1 MLVESLPKTQ
11 DLLCIFADARHRRGF
26 LKDAPHETAS
36 VFNLHS
42 MMTNDIEPLSSAH
55 WPFINVLVKSIYS
68 IFSLCFIELLV
79 SSLLSYDRSLRR
91 ADANPSID
99 G

>member
-1 MLVESLPKTQ
+1 
-11 DLLCIFADARHRRGF
+11 
-26 LKDAPHETAS
+26 
-36 VFNLHS
+36 

-55 WPFINVLVKSIYS
+55 WPFINVLVKSVYS